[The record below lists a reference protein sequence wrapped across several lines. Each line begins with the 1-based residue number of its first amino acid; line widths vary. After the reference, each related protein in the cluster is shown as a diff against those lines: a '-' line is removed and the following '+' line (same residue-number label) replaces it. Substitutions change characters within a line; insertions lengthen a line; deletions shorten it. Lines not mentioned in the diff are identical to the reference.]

1 MKRDVVRVGEFPDGL
16 GIYAYRYVMNAKR
29 VLGVMADE
37 VAKLRPWA
45 LGPSKAGYATVNYG
59 AL

>member
-1 MKRDVVRVGEFPDGL
+1 MS
-16 GIYAYRYVMNAKR
+16 AKR

-45 LGPSKAGYATVNYG
+45 LGPKRAGFATVNYG